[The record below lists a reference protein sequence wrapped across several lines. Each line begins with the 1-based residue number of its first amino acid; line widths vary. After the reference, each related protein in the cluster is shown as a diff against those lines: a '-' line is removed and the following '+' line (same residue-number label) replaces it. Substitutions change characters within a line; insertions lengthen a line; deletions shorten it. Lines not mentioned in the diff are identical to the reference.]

1 MGRGKGVKLRTE
13 RTRMRLEKSAVAW
26 GLREG
31 GRDAGRRASQSTG
44 FDLRGE
50 NLWIQL
56 VGHLHSHRKSRLR
69 K

>member
-13 RTRMRLEKSAVAW
+13 RTRMRLEKSAVAE
-26 GLREG
+26 GPEG
-31 GRDAGRRASQSTG
+31 GREAGRRASQSTG

-56 VGHLHSHRKSRLR
+56 VGHLHSHR
-69 K
+69 